1 MVDREIIN
9 EWRTKADDDFEFA
22 RINFEE
28 EKPFFAQ
35 ICFHFHQSAEKY
47 FKAYIIANKLEF
59 RRVHDLVWLAKHCRS
74 QDATFD
80 YVIEDSEYLNTF
92 YIESRYPVQ
101 WPTDFSKNEA
111 TNALHAAQNIRNF
124 IIKKLT

>member
-47 FKAYIIANKLEF
+47 LKLILLLISLSLGESMIWSGWQSIA
-59 RRVHDLVWLAKHCRS
+59 VAKTQPS
-74 QDATFD
+74 TM
-80 YVIEDSEYLNTF
+80 
-92 YIESRYPVQ
+92 
-101 WPTDFSKNEA
+101 
-111 TNALHAAQNIRNF
+111 
-124 IIKKLT
+124 